1 MPDCSAGEPRPSA
14 GQRFKRMFS
23 RKKESRAQP
32 DVNVLPAPVLVP
44 PTSVPPAPE
53 GPPAQPGGS
62 SPRQCP

>member
-1 MPDCSAGEPRPSA
+1 MPGRFAGEPRPSA
-14 GQRFKRMFS
+14 GQRLKRMFS

-53 GPPAQPGGS
+53 APPPQPGQ
-62 SPRQCP
+62 SPPCL